1 LQPIDSNE
9 SQIWEIVLESLK
21 SENINEVIEAWY
33 NKLKLVSVDDKS
45 AILLAPSKLIQGI
58 ITKRC
63 SASLDKHFE
72 LVIGSKIKVNI
83 IAADSE
89 AEYNEIL
96 ISAGIEPDFAEAESP
111 SIPEEEEI
119 VPREENQFDSDN
131 SVNDELSSL
140 PDEEEQAIITTDNNI
155 VSSRIYKPGSI
166 GVEYTFDNFIVGGS
180 NRFAHAACTNVA
192 SNLDG
197 QYNPL
202 FIHGQ
207 SGLGKTHLM
216 YAMINEIRTRHPEM
230 NIIYIKGEEFTN
242 QLIDAISKGTTGAF
256 KERYRRADVLLID
269 DIQFIAGKDST
280 QEEFFHTFNTL
291 YEDHR
296 QIILTSDRPPKEMI
310 TLEDRIRSRFESGLL
325 ADVEPPDF
333 ELRFA
338 ILKNKAESKKLPIPN
353 EVITFLA
360 EKIRSNIRQL
370 EGVIKKLHAMYHFEG
385 LPMTLDIVMT
395 SIPEFIKENEPI
407 ESTIDRIIST
417 VAKKYAITKG
427 DIMSS
432 KRAKEIATARHITIY
447 ITRTITDLSL
457 PSLGKVF
464 SRDHSTILSSCN
476 VIESKIATDQKL
488 KSEIDDLIRELK
500 G

>member
-9 SQIWEIVLESLK
+9 SQIWSLVLRSLK
-21 SENINEVIEAWY
+21 SENLSEVIEAWY
-33 NKLKLVSVDDKS
+33 NRLKLISVDEKS

-63 SASLDKHFE
+63 SESLDKHFE
-72 LVIGSKIKVNI
+72 LVLGSKIEVMI
-83 IAADSE
+83 TAADSE

-96 ISAGIEPDFAEAESP
+96 RSAGFEPETAP
-111 SIPEEEEI
+111 IEEEEI
-119 VPREENQFDSDN
+119 VPSTESPATAAVAVATADDAS
-131 SVNDELSSL
+131 
-140 PDEEEQAIITTDNNI
+140 PDEEEPAIITTNNDI
-155 VSSRIYKPGSI
+155 VSNRIYKPGSI

-180 NRFAHAACTNVA
+180 NRFAYAACTNVA
-192 SNLDG
+192 SKLDG

-202 FIHGQ
+202 FIYGQ

-216 YAMINEIRTRHPEM
+216 CATINEIRSRHPDM
-230 NIIYIKGEEFTN
+230 NIIYIKGEDFTN
-242 QLIDAISKGTTGAF
+242 QLIDAIAKGTTAAF
-256 KERYRRADVLLID
+256 KERYRKADVLLID
-269 DIQFIAGKDST
+269 DIQFIAGKNST
-280 QEEFFHTFNTL
+280 QEEFFHTFNAL
-291 YEDHR
+291 YEDNR
-296 QIILTSDRPPKEMI
+296 QIILTSDRPPKEMV
-310 TLEDRIRSRFESGLL
+310 TLEERIRSRFESGLPV
-325 ADVEPPDF
+325 DITPPDF

-338 ILKNKAESKKLPIPN
+338 ILKKIAESKNLPIPN
-353 EVITFLA
+353 EVLTFLA

-385 LPMTLDIVMT
+385 MPITLEVVMT
-395 SIPEFIKENEPI
+395 SIPEYIKENEPI
-407 ESTIDRIIST
+407 ESTIDRIITT
-417 VAKKYAITKG
+417 VAKKYGITKT

-476 VIESKIATDQKL
+476 VIESKITTDQKL
-488 KSEIDDLIRELK
+488 KSEVADLIRELK